1 MALLSFFKRSA
12 AAPSGASGGDSIDDV
27 QRLRTRARQRLVG
40 AAVLIGAGVI
50 GFPLL
55 FETSPRPIPVDIPIE
70 IARKDQVPPLAMP
83 PARQPAATPPAPA
96 RVAPVEPEA
105 AAPSPASASAPAA
118 ASAAA
123 AATAPAPVTKPVP
136 ATPATKTDKAEKADK
151 TPAPAATA
159 KAAAAA
165 DAARA
170 RTLLEGKDAKPTAAA
185 ASGRFVVQVGAFAD
199 ADAARDVRR
208 KVEKLGL
215 KTYTQA
221 LDTPQGPRIR
231 VRVGPYPS
239 RDEAEKAAAKVKA
252 VGLPTSIVPL

>member
-12 AAPSGASGGDSIDDV
+12 AAPSGASGGSDGVDDV

-105 AAPSPASASAPAA
+105 AAPSSASASAPAA
-118 ASAAA
+118 AGAAA
-123 AATAPAPVTKPVP
+123 AATAPAPAPVTKPVP
-136 ATPATKTDKAEKADK
+136 ATPATKADK

-208 KVEKLGL
+208 KVEKLGF

-239 RDEAEKAAAKVKA
+239 RDEAEKAAAKVKSA
-252 VGLPTSIVPL
+252 GLPTSIVPL